1 MELSSPLICFNVWS
15 LDISVVSGC
24 FKISLSGTWAV
35 LFRHWAE
42 LSRYLPASIISP
54 KFAEIIWYCHPPRL
68 QTRDTSRANKHPQL
82 CIIRQ
87 PSSSSTQVWVEQL
100 AADPRSQGIK
110 TWETWGG
117 SFARSSGRRCRHPAA
132 VSVLRHAV
140 ISPVQC
146 SALIR
151 HPGRLYTREEVA
163 RLATTTDHVVGGC
176 LLQPPAASHNQ
187 LRRLYLPT
195 FNPLNAKISSVSRLN
210 KLRPHWTVRDEWKVE
225 LIAKVLGWYQTRD
238 VTLLYEALNIP
249 HAKNNWVQ
257 FLRCHLSR
265 IEIYIVL
272 FAVKIA

>member
-35 LFRHWAE
+35 LFRQWAE

-100 AADPRSQGIK
+100 AADPRSQEIK

-117 SFARSSGRRCRHPAA
+117 SFARSSGRRWQEVAASSSA
-132 VSVLRHAV
+132 VSVQCCAMPSYHLFCSHQTPRKVIHKRRSGETRHHHGPCRGWL
-140 ISPVQC
+140 S
-146 SALIR
+146 SA
-151 HPGRLYTREEVA
+151 
-163 RLATTTDHVVGGC
+163 
-176 LLQPPAASHNQ
+176 AASS
-187 LRRLYLPT
+187 LPQST
-195 FNPLNAKISSVSRLN
+195 
-210 KLRPHWTVRDEWKVE
+210 
-225 LIAKVLGWYQTRD
+225 
-238 VTLLYEALNIP
+238 
-249 HAKNNWVQ
+249 
-257 FLRCHLSR
+257 
-265 IEIYIVL
+265 
-272 FAVKIA
+272 

>member
-140 ISPVQC
+140 ISPVLLSSDTQEGYTQEKKWRDSPPPRTMSWVAVFC
-146 SALIR
+146 SR
-151 HPGRLYTREEVA
+151 Q
-163 RLATTTDHVVGGC
+163 
-176 LLQPPAASHNQ
+176 QPPTINLGDSIYQLLTLWMLKLAAC
-187 LRRLYLPT
+187 P
-195 FNPLNAKISSVSRLN
+195 
-210 KLRPHWTVRDEWKVE
+210 D
-225 LIAKVLGWYQTRD
+225 
-238 VTLLYEALNIP
+238 
-249 HAKNNWVQ
+249 
-257 FLRCHLSR
+257 
-265 IEIYIVL
+265 
-272 FAVKIA
+272 

>member
-117 SFARSSGRRCRHPAA
+117 SFARSSGRRWQEVSASSSGVSVAPCRHLTC
-132 VSVLRHAV
+132 SVFCSHQTPRKVIHKRRSGETRHHHGPCAGWL
-140 ISPVQC
+140 S
-146 SALIR
+146 SA
-151 HPGRLYTREEVA
+151 
-163 RLATTTDHVVGGC
+163 
-176 LLQPPAASHNQ
+176 AASS
-187 LRRLYLPT
+187 LPQST
-195 FNPLNAKISSVSRLN
+195 
-210 KLRPHWTVRDEWKVE
+210 
-225 LIAKVLGWYQTRD
+225 
-238 VTLLYEALNIP
+238 
-249 HAKNNWVQ
+249 
-257 FLRCHLSR
+257 
-265 IEIYIVL
+265 
-272 FAVKIA
+272 